1 MMRVDPRCRRLNELN
16 DQYHALF
23 RDLVE
28 RNLAKQCREYHL
40 QEPLCTGDYLLLVE
54 VGESGDSPASMAA
67 ISKRLNINPSTA
79 TRRVNR
85 LLTDDLVTKSIAP
98 GDERRYDLRLTD
110 KGARFLD
117 QMDEWVYQTIQKT
130 YEPVTDEELR
140 VVYQYMEKCISQLQR
155 LGAGE

>member
-1 MMRVDPRCRRLNELN
+1 MENLFDVGLSKRIEHDNLVDPVEELRS
-16 DQYHALF
+16 DCHFQDIHHFLLALG
-23 RDLVE
+23 E
-28 RNLAKQCREYHL
+28 HL
-40 QEPLCTGDYLLLVE
+40 
-54 VGESGDSPASMAA
+54 PAL
-67 ISKRLNINPSTA
+67 SKRLNINPSTA